1 MSRTDGSV
9 FRLTRRT
16 IPVCNRLA
24 VARTDFR
31 CAALKSYLFE
41 VLARAR
47 VTQHSY
53 FNFGEIDMQQDTGPV
68 YLTAINGGVS
78 RGF

>member
-1 MSRTDGSV
+1 
-9 FRLTRRT
+9 
-16 IPVCNRLA
+16 
-24 VARTDFR
+24 
-31 CAALKSYLFE
+31 LKSYLFE